1 MLCREQWQNQ
11 TRTQGCLLL
20 VYPPP
25 SPIPYQSKYSFICS
39 TCISESMMHR
49 VSWCIYLLMLFNAHH
64 FTYEETEKQRNY
76 EAGWGQRR
84 VCTFRSFNSEAL
96 SWSDSLP
103 QTSSPPFLQNGGKPG
118 SHFGCTQSQITSPCP
133 VPTPWTLVAI
143 TDIEHCVSLTCTM
156 YLCMYTFAI
165 HVINLIHVYIVEW
178 LQQ

>member
-1 MLCREQWQNQ
+1 
-11 TRTQGCLLL
+11 
-20 VYPPP
+20 
-25 SPIPYQSKYSFICS
+25 
-39 TCISESMMHR
+39 MMHR

-118 SHFGCTQSQITSPCP
+118 SHFGCTQSQIASPCP

-156 YLCMYTFAI
+156 YLCMYTYPQTHQVAHFKYI
-165 HVINLIHVYIVEW
+165 PSFLCVSHTLIKCFKKMTTSSGRA
-178 LQQ
+178 LQGRLCCFFCYDLIAFLTV